1 MADLLLVSVLLA
13 FVLLCVAYITWC
25 DRIIGAEEPRVDE

>member
-25 DRIIGAEEPRVDE
+25 DRIIGADDRSVDE

>member
-13 FVLLCVAYITWC
+13 FVLICVAYITWC
-25 DRIIGAEEPRVDE
+25 DRIIGNDDRPVDE